1 MIRVTCPTCGTAIQA
16 GDDTGGKATRCPKCR
31 EPIRVP
37 GAAPAPPADGPLPKA
52 APPAPAEAEPD
63 RPRRRGGPVRAVA
76 WALFLAWAG
85 GVALFHL
92 LMLHAAES
100 ATQQAAASAE
110 MCFWLILGYTV
121 ARALDSVTRS

>member
-1 MIRVTCPTCGTAIQA
+1 
-16 GDDTGGKATRCPKCR
+16 
-31 EPIRVP
+31 
-37 GAAPAPPADGPLPKA
+37 
-52 APPAPAEAEPD
+52 
-63 RPRRRGGPVRAVA
+63 VA

-92 LMLHAAES
+92 LILHTAES
-100 ATQQAAASAE
+100 ATQQAATSAE